1 MFTEKN
7 INLVIS
13 QTNYDRETSITKLT
27 KWNGDYMSVI
37 KEYLNPDFRKKK
49 EKKKETKNQRVIS
62 SIRNFMNDVTMNY
75 NKREKEKMEL
85 EFRKKIETEAILQEE
100 DLKNKIINDKNEKV
114 NIKNKKKSNRKIK
127 ELRENKMDGMEIKEL

>member
-1 MFTEKN
+1 MFVEKN

-13 QTNYDRETSITKLT
+13 QTNYDRKTSIEKLT

-85 EFRKKIETEAILQEE
+85 EFRKKIETESILKEE
-100 DLKNKIINDKNEKV
+100 EIKNKIINDKKEKV
-114 NIKNKKKSNRKIK
+114 DLKNKKKSSRKREEII
-127 ELRENKMDGMEIKEL
+127 ENKMDGMEIKEL